1 MQAVILV
8 GGLGTRLRPIT
19 FDVPKALV
27 PLRNRPFMGYMLDFL
42 RNGGLDGAVLSLGY
56 LPTPIQEY
64 LAGFDLDEFSV
75 DYAVEDRALG
85 TAGGIKNA
93 ARFLREEG
101 SVVAVNGDVLA
112 GTDLRSLIEIHREKG
127 ALATITLT
135 SVEDPTAYGLVE
147 VDHDMVVRRFIE
159 KPAADEVTTNLVNA
173 GIYVLEPEV
182 LEMIPP
188 GREVSI
194 EREIFPELQ
203 AMGRLRAHVSS
214 SYWRDIGTPR
224 SYLAACHDVLSGAV
238 GAPREGFEYCEVDR
252 SVGKGKNVKLL
263 PPVSVA
269 AGCEVESRAT
279 IGGRS
284 ALGRGCR
291 VGEGAVVEGSI
302 LLEGAEVEAGAV
314 VRGSIIGKGARVGQ
328 DAIVRGLSVLG
339 AGCVVGEGNVLDQG
353 IRVNP
358 GVVLPPRSLRF

>member
-1 MQAVILV
+1 M
-8 GGLGTRLRPIT
+8 RPIT
-19 FDVPKALV
+19 YDVPKSLV
-27 PLRNRPFMGYMLDFL
+27 PLRNKPFMGYMLDFL
-42 RNGGLDGAVLSLGY
+42 RGGGLDGAVLSLGY
-56 LPTPIQEY
+56 LPDPFQEY
-64 LAGFDLDEFSV
+64 LAEHDLDVFSV

-93 ARFLREEG
+93 QKYLKG
-101 SVVAVNGDVLA
+101 GPVVAVNGDVLSGA
-112 GTDLRSLIEIHREKG
+112 DLRSLIEVHQMSG

-147 VDHDMVVRRFIE
+147 VDHDMSVRRFIE

-182 LEMIPP
+182 LDMIPA

-203 AMGRLRAHVSS
+203 TMGRLRAHVSS

-224 SYLAACHDVLSGAV
+224 SYLAASHDVLSGAV
-238 GAPREGFEYCEVDR
+238 GAPREGFQYCDIDD
-252 SVGKGKNVKLL
+252 SVCKGKNVKLL

-269 AGCEVESRAT
+269 AGCEIESRAT

-284 ALGRGCR
+284 SLARDCR

-314 VRGSIIGKGARVGQ
+314 VRGSIIGRGARVGEN
-328 DAIVRGLSVLG
+328 AIVRGLSVLG
-339 AGCVVGEGNVLDQG
+339 AGCAVGEGNVLDQG

-358 GVVLPPRSLRF
+358 GVVLPPQSLRF

>member
-19 FDVPKALV
+19 YDVPKALV

-42 RNGGLDGAVLSLGY
+42 RSGGLDGAVLSLGY

-64 LAGFDLDEFSV
+64 LAECDLNGFSV
-75 DYAVEDRALG
+75 DYAVEDDALG

-93 ARFLREEG
+93 ARYVRDSG
-101 SVVAVNGDVLA
+101 PVVAVNGDVLS
-112 GTDLRSLIEIHREKG
+112 GLDLKRLIEKHESSD

-147 VDHDMVVRRFIE
+147 IDHDMVVRRFIE
-159 KPAADEVTTNLVNA
+159 KPAADEVTTSLVNA

-188 GREVSI
+188 SREVSI

-203 AMGRLRAHVSS
+203 AMGRLCAYISS

-224 SYLAACHDVLSGAV
+224 SYLAASHDVLSGAV
-238 GAPREGFEYCEVDR
+238 GARDGFDYLDVDP
-252 SVGKGKNVKLL
+252 SVRVGKNVKLL

-269 AGCEVESRAT
+269 SGCEVGHQAT

-302 LLEGAEVEAGAV
+302 LLDGAEVEAGAV
-314 VRGSIIGKGARVGQ
+314 VRGSILGKRARVGQ
-328 DAIVRGLSVLG
+328 EAIVRGLSVLG

-353 IRVNP
+353 IRINP

>member
-1 MQAVILV
+1 MQAVVLV
-8 GGLGTRLRPIT
+8 GGQGTRLRPLTYDI
-19 FDVPKALV
+19 PKSLV

-42 RNGGLDGAVLSLGY
+42 RAAGLDGAVLSLGY
-56 LPTPIQEY
+56 LPDPIQAY
-64 LAGFDLDEFSV
+64 LCDKQDLVGFSV
-75 DYAVEDRALG
+75 DYAVEDHALG

-93 ARFLREEG
+93 EKYLEDDTL
-101 SVVAVNGDVLA
+101 VVVNGDVLT
-112 GTDLRSLIEIHREKG
+112 GMDLSRTIQVHKASD
-127 ALATITLT
+127 ALATIVLT

-147 VDHDMVVRRFIE
+147 VDHEMLVHRFIE

-173 GIYVLEPEV
+173 GVYVLEPEV
-182 LEMIPP
+182 LAMIPA

-203 AMGRLRAHVSS
+203 ESGRLRAHITS

-224 SYLAACHDVLSGAV
+224 SYLAASHDVLSGAV
-238 GAPREGFEYCEVDR
+238 GAHEGFEYQDVDP
-252 SVGKGKNVKLL
+252 SVECGKNVRLL
-263 PPVSVA
+263 PPVSIA
-269 AGCEVESRAT
+269 EGCRISDLAT

-284 ALGRGCR
+284 SLGKGCV

-302 LLEGAEVEAGAV
+302 LLDGAEVEAGAV
-314 VRGSIIGKGARVGQ
+314 VRGSVIGPRARVGNN
-328 DAIVRGLSVLG
+328 AIVRGLSVLG

-358 GVVLPPRSLRF
+358 GVVVSPRSLSF

>member
-1 MQAVILV
+1 MQAVVLV
-8 GGLGTRLRPIT
+8 GGQGTRLRPVTYDI
-19 FDVPKALV
+19 PKSLV

-42 RNGGLDGAVLSLGY
+42 RRGGLDGAVLSMGY
-56 LPTPIQEY
+56 LPDPIQAY
-64 LAGFDLDEFSV
+64 LCSQQDLDGFSV
-75 DYAVEDRALG
+75 DYAVEDFALG

-93 ARFLREEG
+93 EKYLDG
-101 SVVAVNGDVLA
+101 DTLVVVNGDVLT
-112 GTDLRSLIEIHREKG
+112 GMDLAKAIDAHNASN

-147 VDHDMVVRRFIE
+147 VDHEMLVHRFIE

-173 GIYVLEPEV
+173 GVYVLEPEV
-182 LEMIPP
+182 LGMIPT

-203 AMGRLRAHVSS
+203 ESGRLRAYITS

-224 SYLAACHDVLSGAV
+224 SYLAASHDVLSGAV
-238 GAPREGFEYCEVDR
+238 GAYEGFEYLAVDP
-252 SVGKGKNVKLL
+252 SVVCGKNVRLL
-263 PPVSVA
+263 PPVSIDQD
-269 AGCEVESRAT
+269 CMISDLAT

-284 ALGRGCR
+284 SLGKGSV

-314 VRGSIIGKGARVGQ
+314 VRGSVIGPRARVGNN
-328 DAIVRGLSVLG
+328 AIVRGLSVLG

-358 GVVLPPRSLRF
+358 GVVVSPRSLSF

>member
-8 GGLGTRLRPIT
+8 GGQGTRLRPIT
-19 FDVPKALV
+19 YDVPKALV

-42 RNGGLDGAVLSLGY
+42 RSAGLDGAVLSLGY
-56 LPTPIQEY
+56 LPDPIQEY
-64 LAGFDLDEFSV
+64 LAECNLEDFSV
-75 DYAVEDRALG
+75 DYAVEERALG

-93 ARFLREEG
+93 EKYLKGGAP
-101 SVVAVNGDVLA
+101 VVVVNGDVLS
-112 GTDLRSLIEIHREKG
+112 GTNLEQLIEKHHSSD
-127 ALATITLT
+127 ALGTIMLT

-147 VDHDMVVRRFIE
+147 VDHDMVVHRFLE

-173 GIYVLEPEV
+173 GVYVLEPEV

-203 AMGRLRAHVSS
+203 TGGRLRAHISS

-224 SYLAACHDVLSGAV
+224 SYLAASHDVLSGAI
-238 GAPREGFEYCEVDR
+238 GTRDGFDYLDVDP
-252 SVGKGKNVKLL
+252 SAQVGKNVRLL

-269 AGCEVESRAT
+269 PECEIGRLAT

-284 ALGRGCR
+284 SLGRGCR

-302 LLEGAEVEAGAV
+302 VLEGAQIEAGAI

-339 AGCVVGEGNVLDQG
+339 AGCMVGEGNVLDQG
-353 IRVNP
+353 IRINP

>member
-1 MQAVILV
+1 
-8 GGLGTRLRPIT
+8 
-19 FDVPKALV
+19 
-27 PLRNRPFMGYMLDFL
+27 MGYMLDFL
-42 RNGGLDGAVLSLGY
+42 RRGGLDGAVLSLGY
-56 LPTPIQEY
+56 LPDPIQAY
-64 LAGFDLDEFSV
+64 LCTKQDLDGFSV

-93 ARFLREEG
+93 EQYLDG
-101 SVVAVNGDVLA
+101 DTLVVVNGDVLT
-112 GTDLRSLIEIHREKG
+112 GMDLEKAIQVHKASD

-147 VDHDMVVRRFIE
+147 VDHEMLVHRFIE

-173 GIYVLEPEV
+173 GVYVLEPEV
-182 LEMIPP
+182 LGLIPAA
-188 GREVSI
+188 REVSI

-203 AMGRLRAHVSS
+203 ESGRLRAHITS

-224 SYLAACHDVLSGAV
+224 SYLAASHDVLSGAV
-238 GAPREGFEYCEVDR
+238 GFARENFEYLEVDP
-252 SVGKGKNVKLL
+252 SVELGKNVKLL
-263 PPVSVA
+263 PPVSIA
-269 AGCEVESRAT
+269 EGCRISNLAT

-284 ALGRGCR
+284 SLGKGSV

-302 LLEGAEVEAGAV
+302 LLDGAEVEAGAI
-314 VRGSIIGKGARVGQ
+314 VRGSIIGPRARVGNNS
-328 DAIVRGLSVLG
+328 IVRGLSVLG

-358 GVVLPPRSLRF
+358 GVVVSPRSLRF

>member
-8 GGLGTRLRPIT
+8 GGQGTRLRPIT

-42 RNGGLDGAVLSLGY
+42 KGGGLDGAVLSLGY

-64 LAGFDLDEFSV
+64 LAGFDLDGFSV

-93 ARFLREEG
+93 ARYIKNG
-101 SVVAVNGDVLA
+101 GPVVAVNGDVLS
-112 GTDLRSLIEIHREKG
+112 GLDLRQLIERHESND
-127 ALATITLT
+127 AMATVTLT

-147 VDHDMVVRRFIE
+147 VDHDMMVHRFIE

-182 LEMIPP
+182 LAMIPP
-188 GREVSI
+188 GREVSV
-194 EREIFPELQ
+194 EREIFPDLQ
-203 AMGRLRAHVSS
+203 ARGRLRAYISS

-224 SYLAACHDVLSGAV
+224 SYLAASHDVLSGAV
-238 GAPREGFEYCEVDR
+238 GAALAGFEYCEVDHT
-252 SVGKGKNVKLL
+252 VHKGKNVKLL

-269 AGCEVESRAT
+269 AGCEIETYAT

-284 ALGRGCR
+284 ALGPGCR
-291 VGEGAVVEGSI
+291 IGEGAVVEGSI
-302 LLEGAEVEAGAV
+302 LLEGAVVEAGAV
-314 VRGSIIGKGARVGQ
+314 VRGSIIGKGARVGP
-328 DAIVRGLSVLG
+328 DVIVRGLSVLG
-339 AGCVVGEGNVLDQG
+339 AGCVVGEGNILDQG
-353 IRVNP
+353 IRINP

>member
-182 LEMIPP
+182 LDMIPA

-194 EREIFPELQ
+194 EREIFPDLQ
-203 AMGRLRAHVSS
+203 ASGRMRAHITS

-224 SYLAACHDVLSGAV
+224 SYLAASQDVLSGAV
-238 GAPREGFEYCEVDR
+238 GLRDGFEYLDIHPSTEC
-252 SVGKGKNVKLL
+252 GKNVRLL
-263 PPVSVA
+263 PPVSIDE
-269 AGCEVESRAT
+269 GCRISNLAT
-279 IGGRS
+279 IGGRTS
-284 ALGRGCR
+284 LGRGCI

-302 LLEGAEVEAGAV
+302 LLEGAEIEAGAV
-314 VRGSIIGKGARVGQ
+314 VRGSVVGPNARVGTN
-328 DAIVRGLSVLG
+328 AIVRGLSVLG

-358 GVVLPPRSLRF
+358 GVNVSPRSLSF

>member
-19 FDVPKALV
+19 YDVPKALV
-27 PLRNRPFMGYMLDFL
+27 PLRNRPFIGYMLDFL
-42 RNGGLDGAVLSLGY
+42 KSGGLDGAVLSVGY

-64 LAGFDLDEFSV
+64 LAECDLEGFSV

-93 ARFLREEG
+93 ACYLRG
-101 SVVAVNGDVLA
+101 GGPVVAVNGDVLS
-112 GTDLRSLIEIHREKG
+112 GLELKRLIEKHQETD

-147 VDHDMVVRRFIE
+147 VDHDMVVHRFIE
-159 KPAADEVTTNLVNA
+159 KPAADEVTTSLVNA

-182 LEMIPP
+182 LEMIQR
-188 GREVSI
+188 GQEVSI
-194 EREIFPELQ
+194 ERAIFPELQ
-203 AMGRLRAHVSS
+203 AMGRLRAYISS

-224 SYLAACHDVLSGAV
+224 SYLAASHDVLSGVV
-238 GAPREGFEYCEVDR
+238 GASDGFDYLDVDPLTR
-252 SVGKGKNVKLL
+252 VGKSVRLL
-263 PPVSVA
+263 PPLSVA
-269 AGCEVESRAT
+269 PGCEIGDRAT

-284 ALGRGCR
+284 SLARGCR

-302 LLEGAEVEAGAV
+302 LLEDAEVEAGAI
-314 VRGSIIGKGARVGQ
+314 VRGSIIGRGARIGQ
-328 DAIVRGLSVLG
+328 DAIVRGLTVLG

-353 IRVNP
+353 VRVNP